1 MPEEQNNP
9 FAEFGGEVIKK
20 KTNPF
25 AEFGG
30 ELKKKDQPTRSGYS
44 VTPLPSQDK
53 FELGRDVADMRKS
66 IKKDKA
72 EGSGLAYIYNSLV
85 GSIAKISGGRAADAN
100 ILGASALNIT
110 SLLATGKSLP

>member
-30 ELKKKDQPTRSGYS
+30 ELKEA
-44 VTPLPSQDK
+44 V
-53 FELGRDVADMRKS
+53 S
-66 IKKDKA
+66 IW
-72 EGSGLAYIYNSLV
+72 LIYL
-85 GSIAKISGGRAADAN
+85 
-100 ILGASALNIT
+100 ALNLICH
-110 SLLATGKSLP
+110 